1 MGFLPSTDPETWGL
15 ENVAA
20 LLQNIITLATTL
32 AGGIAIIYLIIGAF
46 QYFTAFGS
54 DEKATKAKLTILW
67 AIVGLVVII
76 VGKVIISEVWNL
88 VSLRGITL

>member
-1 MGFLPSTDPETWGL
+1 MGFLPSTDPATWDL
-15 ENVAA
+15 TNVVA

-32 AGGIAIIYLIIGAF
+32 AGGIAIIYLIYGAF

-67 AIVGLVVII
+67 AIVGVVVIL
-76 VGKVIISEVWNL
+76 VAKVIIAEVWHL
-88 VSLRGITL
+88 VSPLGITL